1 MSEGDGMT
9 GKAIDGAMLAD
20 GWAGPMEWTA
30 WAPTM
35 AAIRAEFGYDAEP
48 DREAAHE
55 LRKLVPPTHRLRD
68 LGVDVRNRR
77 DVVIAGC
84 GPGLAKA
91 KADVFAGKAV
101 VAADGAVERLQE
113 LGLPPRIVVTDLDGK
128 PEALEWAG
136 AQGSRLLVH
145 AHGDNRKAIAELVP
159 RLGPQVYGTH
169 QLEPQPGLEPLRNVG
184 GFTDGDR
191 AVLLCEALGARAALL
206 VGFETDRPPSKYSH
220 AWDPET
226 KPRKLAWAGRIVE
239 ECHARG
245 RLALT
250 KWVP

>member
-1 MSEGDGMT
+1 MDW
-9 GKAIDGAMLAD
+9 L
-20 GWAGPMEWTA
+20 A

-35 AAIRAEFGYDAEP
+35 AAIREEFGYDPEP

-55 LRKLVPPTHRLRD
+55 LRKLVPPTNRFRD
-68 LGVDVRNRR
+68 LGVEVRNRK
-77 DVVIAGC
+77 DLVVAGC

-91 KADVFAGKAV
+91 KADVFVGKAV
-101 VAADGAVERLQE
+101 VAADGATERLRE
-113 LGLPPRIVVTDLDGK
+113 LGVVPRLVVTDLDGQ
-128 PEALEWAG
+128 PEALEWAA
-136 AQGSRLLVH
+136 AQGSRMVVH
-145 AHGDNRKAIAELVP
+145 AHGDNRKAIAALVP

-206 VGFETDRPPSKYSH
+206 VGFETDREPSRYSH
-220 AWDPET
+220 GWDPKT
-226 KPRKLAWAGRIVE
+226 KPRKLAWAERIVA
-239 ECHARG
+239 ECQARG

>member
-1 MSEGDGMT
+1 MMP
-9 GKAIDGAMLAD
+9 D
-20 GWAGPMEWTA
+20 GWAGAMEWTE

-35 AAIRAEFGYDAEP
+35 AAIRGEFGYAPEP

-55 LRKLVPPTHRLRD
+55 LRKLVPPLNRLRNV
-68 LGVDVRNRR
+68 GVEVRNRR

-91 KADVFAGKAV
+91 KAGVFVGKAV
-101 VAADGAVERLQE
+101 VAADGAAERLQE
-113 LGLPPRIVVTDLDGK
+113 LGVVPRVVVTDLDGK

-136 AQGSRLLVH
+136 AQGSRMVVH
-145 AHGDNRKAIAELVP
+145 AHGDNRKAIADLVP

-169 QLEPQPGLEPLRNVG
+169 QLEPQPGLEPLKNVG

-206 VGFETDRPPSKYSH
+206 VGFETEQPPSKYSN
-220 AWDPET
+220 AWDPTT
-226 KPRKLAWAGRIVE
+226 KPKKLAWAEKIVA
-239 ECHARG
+239 ECQARG

-250 KWVP
+250 KFVP